1 MEGEIGSRTVKTL
14 KIIPPPTLFLFVV
27 FSLIPLF
34 SLSAQ
39 QRHIHSS
46 AGIGGAQIP
55 LWAGRDLG
63 TFRKYQLDVE
73 GVLILGGARGMQAL
87 LGGSTHSANM
97 AAMVPI
103 RTALAGG
110 DVVIVGGFLNK
121 NLLKFVAQKTINK
134 PGDLRGKKVG
144 IANFG
149 GSNEF
154 GVLLALR
161 EWGSPREAVNI
172 IPAGGSAARLSAMD
186 ARGMDATVLSYDH
199 ALVAAQKGMTILGD
213 LAEITP
219 EFPDRLI
226 VTRRSFLDKERDTIK
241 RFLQALSESIYQVS
255 TQREKILPTITR
267 HLKVERKVAEETY
280 DLYHNVFSLP
290 PRVGRKGIS
299 GVLDIVLQQ
308 MGRPKEEINLRRL
321 IDESLIDEL
330 EREGFFNKLRKEYT
344 QR

>member
-1 MEGEIGSRTVKTL
+1 MGQLRARSKRWMQSS
-14 KIIPPPTLFLFVV
+14 IIPSFFLL

-46 AGIGGAQIP
+46 AGVGGPQIP

-63 TFRKYQLDVE
+63 IFRKYQLDVE

-110 DVVIVGGFLNK
+110 DAVIVAGFLNK
-121 NLLKFVAQKTINK
+121 NLLKFIAQKTINK
-134 PGDLRGKKVG
+134 PADLRGKKVG

-161 EWGSPREAVNI
+161 EWGIPREAVNI
-172 IPAGGSAARLSAMD
+172 IPAGGSATRLSAMD
-186 ARGMDATVLSYDH
+186 ARGLDATVISYDH
-199 ALVAAQKGMTILGD
+199 ALIAAQKGMTILGD
-213 LAEITP
+213 LAEIVP

-226 VTRRSFLDKERDTIK
+226 VVRRSFLDKERDVIK
-241 RFLQALSESIYQVS
+241 RFLQALSESIYQVGS
-255 TQREKILPTITR
+255 QREKILPIITK
-267 HLKVERKVAEETY
+267 HLKVDRKMAEETY
-280 DLYHNVFSLP
+280 NLYHNVFSFP
-290 PRVGRKGIS
+290 PRVGRKGIR
-299 GVLDIVLQQ
+299 GVMDIVLQQ
-308 MGRPKEEINLRRL
+308 MGRPKDEVNLNRL

-330 EREGFFNKLRKEYT
+330 EREGFFNKLEKQYT